1 MQIDRRTF
9 TTGAVALAASGALG
23 GRAAA
28 QLAPML
34 SPQQRAAGA
43 IEDYAEAHRRWFG
56 LPGMTL
62 SVTSPSGFSSVV
74 NSGFANLDT
83 EVPITADTLFQI
95 GSISKSL
102 TGALLHQFVS
112 EDRLRLSD
120 RITAILPHTPLPAG
134 SPIEVQHLLDHV
146 AGLPG
151 DPPLFVRGG
160 LWTAYAPG
168 KHWHYSNTGYDLL
181 GHLAEHVGGKPL
193 AQLLAE
199 RLFRPMGMIRTRG
212 AIQASDRLLYAQG
225 YEPADLALPFVRRT
239 PLKPAAWV
247 NTTSAAGSTA
257 STAADMMRYL
267 QGLAAATRGEPGMG
281 LAGKQAL
288 AYTGHGVPSDSP
300 EMAYGNGLM
309 HVGDK
314 GRRYLHHTGG
324 MVSFS
329 SSFHVDTGNG
339 VGAFASTNLS
349 AFPEYRPRKVTIF
362 AVQAL
367 TAAEAG
373 QPLPDPPPLES
384 PVKQPAD
391 YIGRYTGGAR
401 SFEIRGGSALT
412 IASNGTTAALE
423 PAGED
428 LFVTAHPDFRGF
440 TVKFER
446 SAKAVVAAS
455 WGPDT
460 FVRDG
465 ATMKVPP
472 SDPVLARYAG
482 RYVNDSP
489 WWPPVTVV
497 ERGGKLWL
505 GTETPLTPIGKNLW
519 RVGDESWSP
528 ERASFSDTMNGRPQ
542 TFIFSGT
549 DFARQDV

>member
-1 MQIDRRTF
+1 MQVDRRTF
-9 TTGAVALAASGALG
+9 TKGAFALAASGALS

-34 SPQQRAAGA
+34 SPQQRAVGA

-74 NSGFANLDT
+74 NAGFANLDVQT
-83 EVPITADTLFQI
+83 PITADMLFQI

-102 TGALLHQFVS
+102 TSALLHQFAS
-112 EDRLRLSD
+112 EGRVKLSD
-120 RITAILPHTPLPAG
+120 RIVGILPHTPLPAG

-151 DPPLFVRGG
+151 DTELFVRGG

-193 AQLLAE
+193 ARLLDE
-199 RLFRPMGMIRTRG
+199 RLFRPLGMIRTRG
-212 AIQASDRLLYAQG
+212 ALKAADRLLYAQG
-225 YEPADLALPFVRRT
+225 YEPADLAIPFIRGT

-247 NTTSAAGSTA
+247 DSTSAAGSTA

-267 QGLAAATRGEPGMG
+267 QGIAGAAQGRGGMG
-281 LAGKQAL
+281 IGAKPAL
-288 AYTGHGVPSDSP
+288 AWVSHKVPSDSP

-309 HVGDK
+309 HVEDR

-339 VGAFASTNLS
+339 IGAFASTNLS
-349 AFPEYRPRKVTIF
+349 AFPEYRPRKVTLF

-367 TAAEAG
+367 AAAEAG
-373 QPLPDPPPLES
+373 QPLPDPPALEA
-384 PVKQPAD
+384 PVKQPGD
-391 YIGRYTGGAR
+391 YVGRYAGGSR
-401 SFEIRGGSALT
+401 VFEIRGGSGLA
-412 IASNGTTAALE
+412 IVSNGNAAALE
-423 PAGED
+423 PAGDD
-428 LFVTAHPDFRGF
+428 LFITSHPDFRRF
-440 TVKFER
+440 TIKFER
-446 SAKAVVAAS
+446 SNKAVVGAA
-455 WGPDT
+455 WGADS

-465 ATMKVPP
+465 ATMHVAP
-472 SDPVLARYAG
+472 SNPELARLAG
-482 RYVNDSP
+482 RYNNDSP
-489 WWPPVTVV
+489 WWPPVVVV

-505 GTETPLTPIGKNLW
+505 GTETPLIPIGKNLW
-519 RVGDESWSP
+519 RVGEESWSP
-528 ERASFSDTMNGRPQ
+528 ERASFANVMNGKPQ
-542 TFIFSGT
+542 TFVFSGT
-549 DFARQDV
+549 EFARQDA